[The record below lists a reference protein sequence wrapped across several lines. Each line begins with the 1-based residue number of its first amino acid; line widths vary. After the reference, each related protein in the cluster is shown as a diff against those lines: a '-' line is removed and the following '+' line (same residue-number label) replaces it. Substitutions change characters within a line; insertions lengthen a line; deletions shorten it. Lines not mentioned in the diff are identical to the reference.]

1 MNRNNM
7 SKKQRRESEATGYR
21 QRYQNTPASRSDFTA
36 RNECVTTGRGV
47 NDAHTASPSASYKIE
62 SGRSLRNMLKISG
75 VKSHA

>member
-21 QRYQNTPASRSDFTA
+21 QRYQNTPASRSDFVA
-36 RNECVTTGRGV
+36 RNESVTTAKGLNCSHKSSSDPV
-47 NDAHTASPSASYKIE
+47 YSIE
-62 SGRSLRNMLKISG
+62 AGRSLRNLLKLSG